1 MGKNTAP
8 GSGIPGDLAHDPLQR
23 RLHDHRHRVRLGHP
37 AAFRGRETVVGSGYD
52 KERVQGFAWGMGI
65 ERIAML
71 VYQVPDL
78 RMLFDN
84 DLRVLDQF
92 GAGA

>member
-1 MGKNTAP
+1 MV
-8 GSGIPGDLAHDPLQR
+8 DPNVL
-23 RLHDHRHRVRLGHP
+23 DYV
-37 AAFRGRETVVGSGYD
+37 AAGGYD

-71 VYQVPDL
+71 VHRVPDL

-84 DLRVLDQF
+84 DLRVLEQF